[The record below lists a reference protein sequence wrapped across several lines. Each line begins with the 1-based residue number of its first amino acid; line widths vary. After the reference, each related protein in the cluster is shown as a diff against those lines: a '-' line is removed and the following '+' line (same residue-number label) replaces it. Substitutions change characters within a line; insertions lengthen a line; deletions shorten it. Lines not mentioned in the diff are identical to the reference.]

1 MILENVVLQS
11 ILIYNTNYFFMSI
24 TKNKQSSQSPIS
36 RAEDNKNFKV
46 NRKLIIVLLTVII
59 SLSILL
65 FIFFFLFLVKND
77 TSTQNQVE
85 HIQINN
91 SK

>member
-11 ILIYNTNYFFMSI
+11 ILIHNTNYFFMSI

-46 NRKLIIVLLTVII
+46 NRNLIIVLFSVII
-59 SLSILL
+59 FISILL
-65 FIFFFLFLVKND
+65 FGLFFFLVKSD
-77 TSTQNQVE
+77 TSTHNQIE